1 MQTRKISSKLTLILY
16 TILEVFV
23 CLSAVAIT
31 TTSNQT
37 LSTQAAENT
46 KSVTVKGVTFTKPV
60 GLETNLYCVITFY
73 GANGSFTEI
82 IKSNDT
88 AGGNALSTTGAGKL
102 EVTVPMY
109 CSVSGLS
116 NPIQNGSTYY
126 VDVNGVT
133 EINITVTFN
142 DQGYFGGNT
151 LGGST
156 QSGNTAV

>member
-16 TILEVFV
+16 SILAVFV

-31 TTSNQT
+31 TTSNQSMTTQAKANT
-37 LSTQAAENT
+37 LSVSFSGFNDVGVKPYCVVTFYKTGSTGVDSFT
-46 KSVTVKGVTFTKPV
+46 KIFQTSDTTLSISGGVT
-60 GLETNLYCVITFY
+60 
-73 GANGSFTEI
+73 
-82 IKSNDT
+82 
-88 AGGNALSTTGAGKL
+88 GKL

-133 EINITVTFN
+133 EINITVAFN

-151 LGGST
+151 L
-156 QSGNTAV
+156 